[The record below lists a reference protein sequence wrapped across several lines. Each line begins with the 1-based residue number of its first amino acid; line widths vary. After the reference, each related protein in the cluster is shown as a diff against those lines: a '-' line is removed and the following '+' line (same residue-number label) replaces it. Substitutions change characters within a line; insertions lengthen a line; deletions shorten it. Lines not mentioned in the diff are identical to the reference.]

1 MVSHVAGG
9 KALFHFKYSRL
20 AGVIIGMAFSSFVF
34 AEEESETGWTII
46 DARAFPATI
55 RQPTWIGIVRSPA
68 GGRKM
73 LHIPTRQTVVR
84 MEPGKYQII
93 HLDFGK
99 SEVSEFDTVYINREK
114 FGHFEVVPD
123 VITVV
128 GVVDIN
134 LSQKT
139 LLGTYLDIGIHG
151 TTEVLAWACAR
162 DPDLMA
168 RLPLRVAQ
176 KDGTYASR
184 KVTCNAE

>member
-1 MVSHVAGG
+1 
-9 KALFHFKYSRL
+9 
-20 AGVIIGMAFSSFVF
+20 
-34 AEEESETGWTII
+34 
-46 DARAFPATI
+46 
-55 RQPTWIGIVRSPA
+55 
-68 GGRKM
+68 M

-114 FGHFEVVPD
+114 FGHFEVVPN

-134 LSQKT
+134 LSQRT

-176 KDGTYASR
+176 KDGTYALR